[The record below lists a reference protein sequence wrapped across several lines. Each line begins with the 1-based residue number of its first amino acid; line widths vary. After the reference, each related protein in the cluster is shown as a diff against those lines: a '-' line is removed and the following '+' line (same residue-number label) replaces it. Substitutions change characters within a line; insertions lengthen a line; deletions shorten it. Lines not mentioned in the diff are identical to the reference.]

1 MTTESELYKSIGVR
15 GYSLLECWRKDGTFH
30 LRLAAPAS
38 CYRCPQCGNRDV
50 IRRGTVDRIVH
61 APRIGMDRTL
71 LLIQTPRLE
80 CRRCER
86 VLNAVLPNVVPKC
99 NYTKSF
105 ATLVIDLRKMMTIRD
120 VARYLGV
127 GEGMVR
133 GIDKSYLQT
142 KFSKPR
148 LRDLEVIA
156 IDEIYVGSKNKFFTI
171 VIDWITGAIVFVGEG
186 KGQNALNRFW
196 KRLRGSKAKIKAVAT
211 DMSSADYA
219 AVIKNL
225 PNAKQVFDRFHIV
238 KLMNDKLTQLRCEL
252 QREAEVMDTKVLKGL
267 RWLLLKHPENL
278 DESKNERIRLQEA
291 LDLNRSLA
299 LAYYLKEDLSQI
311 WQQSTKALAAKFLTD
326 WCRRARATGIKV
338 LITMANTL
346 EGHRNGILNWYDY
359 PISTGPLE
367 GINNKIGA
375 LQRMAFGY
383 KDKDYFIAK
392 LYALHLAKFAL
403 IG

>member
-15 GYSLLECWRKDGTFH
+15 GYSSLECWRKDGTFH

-99 NYTKSF
+99 NDTKSF
-105 ATLVIDLRKMMTIRD
+105 AR
-120 VARYLGV
+120 
-127 GEGMVR
+127 
-133 GIDKSYLQT
+133 
-142 KFSKPR
+142 
-148 LRDLEVIA
+148 
-156 IDEIYVGSKNKFFTI
+156 I

-211 DMSSADYA
+211 DMSSAYYA

-238 KLMNDKLTQLRCEL
+238 KLMNDKLTQLRREL
-252 QREAEVMDTKVLKGL
+252 QREAEVMDKKVLKGL

-291 LDLNRSLA
+291 LDLNKSLA
-299 LAYYLKEDLSQI
+299 TAYYLKEDLSQI